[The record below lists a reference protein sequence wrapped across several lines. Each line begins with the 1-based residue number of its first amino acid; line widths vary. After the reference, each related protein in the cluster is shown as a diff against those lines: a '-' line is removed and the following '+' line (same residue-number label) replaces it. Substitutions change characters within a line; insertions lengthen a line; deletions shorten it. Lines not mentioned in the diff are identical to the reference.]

1 MKIVSKMACCKKNYT
16 VIAMNTI
23 KNLTPTD
30 DNYFRI
36 FLYFPREV
44 ERVKLTNPWGAS
56 KTNKKSGEHWLTW
69 TSIV

>member
-1 MKIVSKMACCKKNYT
+1 MQVYPENGMLWKKLHNNDNEYKKISPADDNCFEMACCEKSYT

-36 FLYFPREV
+36 FLDFPMR
-44 ERVKLTNPWGAS
+44 
-56 KTNKKSGEHWLTW
+56 
-69 TSIV
+69 

>member
-1 MKIVSKMACCKKNYT
+1 MACCEKKLHNNVNKYKKKLMQMKIVSKMACCKKNYT

-36 FLYFPREV
+36 FLDFPMR
-44 ERVKLTNPWGAS
+44 
-56 KTNKKSGEHWLTW
+56 
-69 TSIV
+69 

>member
-1 MKIVSKMACCKKNYT
+1 VKKNYT

-36 FLYFPREV
+36 FLDFPMR
-44 ERVKLTNPWGAS
+44 
-56 KTNKKSGEHWLTW
+56 
-69 TSIV
+69 

>member
-1 MKIVSKMACCKKNYT
+1 MQMKIVSKMACCKKNYT

-36 FLYFPREV
+36 FLDFPMR
-44 ERVKLTNPWGAS
+44 
-56 KTNKKSGEHWLTW
+56 
-69 TSIV
+69 